1 MMETNSSMMRGLR
14 QLRSHWKEL
23 KVVQTQPPISS
34 FQVKLPGAKS
44 GKISGRVFSYSSG
57 SVRSG

>member
-1 MMETNSSMMRGLR
+1 MMEANSTMTSGLR

-23 KVVQTQPPISS
+23 KVVHTHPFISS